1 MKKLVLAEKPSVAR
15 DIARVLRCS
24 HKQNGFIEGPQYIVT
39 WGLGHLV
46 TLADPEVYGDQYK
59 AWRLEDLPMLP
70 QPFKL
75 EVIKET
81 KGQFH
86 TVKTQLQRKDVSE
99 VIIATDAGREGEL
112 VARWILAHAKVK
124 KPVKRLWIS
133 SVTDQAISEGF
144 RNLKSG
150 QAYES
155 LYASAEARAQ
165 ADWLVGINATRALTC
180 KHNAQLSCGRVQT
193 PTLAIIARREDEI
206 RKFKPVPFFGLTA
219 LVDGSLKLTWQD
231 SANKSHR
238 SFDQQKMESL
248 LKALAGKEAV
258 IADLDKSRRK
268 TFSPALYDLT
278 ELQRDANKR
287 FGMSPKETSNV
298 MQRLYEQHKILTY
311 PRTDS
316 RYLSSDI
323 VPTLA
328 IRLRACGVGPYNKFA
343 ASILKMGIKT
353 GVHIV
358 DDRKVSD
365 HHAIIP
371 TEQPLRLQDLSDAE
385 RKVYDLVV
393 KRFLAALMPAYE
405 YEQVILKVRIHN
417 ETFIARG
424 RRTLVAGWREV
435 IDAVSEEEESD
446 DEELREQQF
455 PELSKGQ
462 RLKVQALNMTKGETK
477 PPPRF
482 NEATLLSAMEN
493 PTKFMDGANSQ
504 VAQTLKQTGGLGTV
518 ATRADIIE
526 KLFSSF
532 SLEKTGKDIRITR
545 KGLQLLELVPTELR
559 TPLLTAEWESKL
571 EQIAKGKLQQSRF
584 VEEMRTYA
592 TRAVQEIARSTQTYK
607 HENVTRTPCP
617 ECGKPMLDVKDKKG
631 KLLVCQ
637 DRECGSRKRIT
648 QTSNARC
655 PNCRK
660 KLELR
665 GEGEGQTFQCGCGY
679 REKLSVFLARKESS
693 SGVSKREVAQFMQQ
707 QQQETNEVGPVNS
720 ALADALAKWKSE
732 SKSKN

>member
-15 DIARVLRCS
+15 DIARVLKCS
-24 HKQNGFIEGPQYIVT
+24 KKQNGFIEGTQYIVT

-46 TLADPEVYGDQYK
+46 TLADPEMYDERYK
-59 AWRLEDLPMLP
+59 TWRMEDLPMLP

-99 VIIATDAGREGEL
+99 IIIATDAGREGEL
-112 VARWILAHAKVK
+112 VARWIIAHAKVK

-133 SVTDQAISEGF
+133 SVTDQAISDGF
-144 RNLKSG
+144 KNLKSG
-150 QAYES
+150 QAYEA
-155 LYASAEARAQ
+155 LFASAEARAQ
-165 ADWLVGINATRALTC
+165 ADWLVGMNASRALTC

-193 PTLAIIARREDEI
+193 PTLAIIARREEEI
-206 RKFKPVPFFGLTA
+206 RNFKPTPFYGITA
-219 LVDGSLKLTWQD
+219 QVDGQLKLTWQD
-231 SANKSHR
+231 GASKSYR
-238 SFDQQKMESL
+238 SFDKAKIESL
-248 LKALAGKEAV
+248 MQTLAGKEAS
-258 IADLDKSRRK
+258 ISDIEKTRRK
-268 TFSPALYDLT
+268 SFAPALYDLT

-287 FGMSPKETSNV
+287 FGLSPKETSNI
-298 MQRLYEQHKILTY
+298 MQRLYEQHKLLTY

-323 VPTLA
+323 VPTLGM
-328 IRLRACGVGPYNKFA
+328 RLRACGVGPYQTFA
-343 ASILKMGIKT
+343 ASILKGGIKT
-353 GVHIV
+353 GPHMV

-371 TEQPLRLQDLSDAE
+371 TEQPLRLQDLNDGE
-385 RKVYDLVV
+385 RKIYDLVV
-393 KRFLAALMPAYE
+393 KRFLAVLMPAHE
-405 YEQVILKVRIHN
+405 YEQITLKARIHN
-417 ETFIARG
+417 ETFVARG
-424 RRTLVAGWREV
+424 QRVLVPGWR
-435 IDAVSEEEESD
+435 AVTGAQAEDDDGEE
-446 DEELREQQF
+446 EELREQTF

-462 RLKVQALNMTKGETK
+462 RFKVLALNMTNGATK
-477 PPPRF
+477 PPARF

-493 PTKFMDGANSQ
+493 PTKFMDGGNSQ
-504 VAQTLKQTGGLGTV
+504 MAQTLKQTGGLGTV

-526 KLFSSF
+526 KLFAAF
-532 SLEKTGKDIRITR
+532 LIEKHGKEIRITR

-571 EQIAKGKLQQSRF
+571 EQIAKGKLSRDVF
-584 VEEMRTYA
+584 VTEMRTYA
-592 TRAVQEIARSTQTYK
+592 TRAVQEIARSAQTFK

-631 KLLVCQ
+631 QLLVCQ
-637 DRECGSRKRIT
+637 DRECGTRKRMS

-655 PNCRK
+655 PNCHK

-665 GEGEGQTFQCGCGY
+665 GAGEGQTFHCGCGY
-679 REKLSVFLARKESS
+679 REKLSSFVARKESA
-693 SGVSKREVAQFMQQ
+693 SGVSKREVAKFLEQQ
-707 QQQETNEVGPVNS
+707 NNENKDQGAVNS
-720 ALADALAKWKSE
+720 ALAEQLAKWKSQQ
-732 SKSKN
+732 